1 MLQRVFL
8 GIGRKPKGL
17 FSSEITKREETYV
30 KNRVVKIVIGIL
42 VIGCCLG
49 GGYYMGNLNS
59 KDDTKPVA
67 LLNEKKAKKEEL
79 YDTELVAIVNA
90 DEGIKK
96 QEDIISYSQSLLGT
110 LNVKYEVTGLEDA
123 KQGIENG
130 KYSAYII
137 LPGTFSEA
145 VESINGTPQKA
156 VLEYAIAPNLT
167 QDAQAKAIYSVGNAY
182 TTLNNGISELYLS
195 SVLTEVH
202 KVQDA
207 AGNIKENDIRD
218 LKALGEV
225 SGDDLREA
233 IELPELVAVEKNI
246 EVLDL
251 VPHYEEEDKLLAEI
265 DKTYQEAWN
274 RGNEEYKN
282 VSSKIG
288 ELNQTLYGKG
298 SIHEAI
304 QAFNMHMTPY
314 EYPEYIDTS
323 PAEQKELGDIR
334 NSSIEALAGV
344 PDKLKEI
351 ESVTKEYIT
360 KSKFITN
367 KYENDIEKW
376 GAADSSLSLKDD
388 NVQGYSVE
396 YEENTYSFYRK
407 KDVDEK
413 LAASENQHVI
423 EKNTGLE
430 NYYNTIRDFQEN
442 TALRDLKE
450 NFKKLYSK
458 LEAIEPETY
467 LPVSDEQWENY
478 IKSVIPAP
486 IYEVE
491 PNINEVEDLNS
502 IQIKNYRL
510 KNQIEEP
517 KFSDVNVDVDAIR
530 NAMNEMMKVSEAYA
544 QDRGNILNGVNDE
557 LQEKD
562 KNVKK
567 QVTNLREAYNNTE
580 LKKDELDEALLM
592 YTPQEYLNQEALGIL
607 GQSLD
612 KNQSTIEEKI
622 ENQNKQYESYVEEVY
637 KTSEDNTKKQSES
650 IEAGEKASNE
660 KLDANLANA
669 KSLKQSTYED
679 NKLMLNDIGG
689 VLPYSRLG
697 TQENIMAYRFMT
709 EPLSVNDLTVA
720 KKENLKGQE
729 VNVEVSDEKKEVE
742 EKEIPIFIWVIP
754 VALLAVCIGSYLA
767 FRKKRTGSNED
778 HL

>member
-1 MLQRVFL
+1 M
-8 GIGRKPKGL
+8 
-17 FSSEITKREETYV
+17 
-30 KNRVVKIVIGIL
+30 KNKVVKIVLGIL

-59 KDDTKPVA
+59 KDDTEPVA
-67 LLNEKKAKKEEL
+67 LLNEKKPQKEEL
-79 YDTELVAIVNA
+79 YDTELIAIVNA

-96 QEDIISYSQSLLGT
+96 QDDVISYSQSLLGT

-123 KQGIENG
+123 KQGVENG
-130 KYSAYII
+130 KYSAYMI

-202 KVQDA
+202 KVQDVA
-207 AGNIKENDIRD
+207 ENIKENDVRD

-233 IELPELVAVEKNI
+233 IELPELATVEKDI
-246 EVLDL
+246 AVLDL

-274 RGNEEYKN
+274 KGSEEYKN

-298 SIHEAI
+298 SMHEAI

-314 EYPEYIDTS
+314 EYPEYIDTN
-323 PAEQKELGDIR
+323 PAEQKELGAIR
-334 NSSIEALAGV
+334 DSSIEALEGV

-351 ESVTKEYIT
+351 ESATKEYIA
-360 KSKFITN
+360 KSKFIIN

-376 GAADSSLSLKDD
+376 GAADSRASLEGECD
-388 NVQGYSVE
+388 GYSVE

-413 LAASENQHVI
+413 LVALENQHII
-423 EKNTGLE
+423 EKNNGLE
-430 NYYNTIRDFQEN
+430 NYYNTISDFQKN
-442 TALRDLKE
+442 PALNDLKE

-458 LEAIEPETY
+458 LEAIEPDTY
-467 LPVSDEQWENY
+467 VPVSDEQWENY

-491 PNINEVEDLNS
+491 PNVDEAKEDLNS

-510 KNQIEEP
+510 KNQIKEP
-517 KFSDVNVDVDAIR
+517 DFSGVNVDVDSIR
-530 NAMNEMMKVSEAYA
+530 SAMDRMMGVSKDYA
-544 QDRGNILNGVNDE
+544 EDRYGVLNGVNDE

-562 KNVKK
+562 KNIKE
-567 QVTNLREAYNNTE
+567 QVTTLREAYDNTD
-580 LKKDELDEALLM
+580 LKKNELDEALLR
-592 YTPQEYLNQEALGIL
+592 YTPQEYLNQEALEIL
-607 GQSLD
+607 EQSLD
-612 KNQSTIEEKI
+612 KNQSTVEEKI

-650 IEAGEKASNE
+650 IEAGEKVSNE

-679 NKLMLNDIGG
+679 NKLMLNDISG

-720 KKENLKGQE
+720 KKENLEGQE
-729 VNVEVSDEKKEVE
+729 VNFEVSDEKKEVE
-742 EKEIPIFIWVIP
+742 EKETPIFIWVIP
-754 VALLAVCIGSYLA
+754 VVLLAVCIGSYLA
-767 FRKKRTGSNED
+767 FRKKRTDSNED

>member
-1 MLQRVFL
+1 M
-8 GIGRKPKGL
+8 
-17 FSSEITKREETYV
+17 
-30 KNRVVKIVIGIL
+30 KNKVVKIVLGIL

-59 KDDTKPVA
+59 KDDTEPVA
-67 LLNEKKAKKEEL
+67 LLNEKKPQKEEL
-79 YDTELVAIVNA
+79 YDTELIAIVNA

-96 QEDIISYSQSLLGT
+96 QDDVISYSQSLLGT

-123 KQGIENG
+123 KQGVENG
-130 KYSAYII
+130 KYSAYMI

-202 KVQDA
+202 KVQDVA
-207 AGNIKENDIRD
+207 ENIKENDVRD

-233 IELPELVAVEKNI
+233 IELPELATVEKDI
-246 EVLDL
+246 AVLDL

-274 RGNEEYKN
+274 KGSEEYKN

-298 SIHEAI
+298 SMHEAI

-314 EYPEYIDTS
+314 EYPEYIDTN
-323 PAEQKELGDIR
+323 PAEQKELGAIR
-334 NSSIEALAGV
+334 DSSIEALEGV

-351 ESVTKEYIT
+351 ESATKEYIA
-360 KSKFITN
+360 KSKFIIN

-376 GAADSSLSLKDD
+376 GATDSSTSLEGECD
-388 NVQGYSVE
+388 GYSVE

-413 LAASENQHVI
+413 LVALENQHII
-423 EKNTGLE
+423 EKNNGLE
-430 NYYNTIRDFQEN
+430 NYYNTISDFQKN
-442 TALRDLKE
+442 PALNDLKE

-458 LEAIEPETY
+458 LEAIEPDTY
-467 LPVSDEQWENY
+467 VPVSDEQWENY

-491 PNINEVEDLNS
+491 PNVDEAKEDLNS

-510 KNQIEEP
+510 KNQIKEP
-517 KFSDVNVDVDAIR
+517 DFSGVNVDVDSIR
-530 NAMNEMMKVSEAYA
+530 SAMDRMMGVSKDYA
-544 QDRGNILNGVNDE
+544 EDRYGVLNGVNDE

-562 KNVKK
+562 KNIKE
-567 QVTNLREAYNNTE
+567 QVTTLREAYDNTD
-580 LKKDELDEALLM
+580 LKKNELDEALLR
-592 YTPQEYLNQEALGIL
+592 YTPQEYLNQEALEIL
-607 GQSLD
+607 EQSLD
-612 KNQSTIEEKI
+612 KNQSTVEEKI

-650 IEAGEKASNE
+650 IEAGEKVSNE

-679 NKLMLNDIGG
+679 NKLMLNDISG

-720 KKENLKGQE
+720 KKENLEGQE
-729 VNVEVSDEKKEVE
+729 VNFEVSDEKKEVE
-742 EKEIPIFIWVIP
+742 EKETPIFIWVIP
-754 VALLAVCIGSYLA
+754 VVLLAVCIGSYLA
-767 FRKKRTGSNED
+767 FRKKRTDSNED

>member
-1 MLQRVFL
+1 M
-8 GIGRKPKGL
+8 K
-17 FSSEITKREETYV
+17 S
-30 KNRVVKIVIGIL
+30 RVVKTVLGIL

-59 KDDTKPVA
+59 KDDTEPVA
-67 LLNEKKAKKEEL
+67 LLNEKKP
-79 YDTELVAIVNA
+79 VNA

-96 QEDIISYSQSLLGT
+96 QDDVISYSQSLLGT
-110 LNVKYEVTGLEDA
+110 LNVKYETTGLEDA
-123 KQGIENG
+123 KRGIENG
-130 KYSAYII
+130 KYSAYMI

-207 AGNIKENDIRD
+207 AGNIKENDVRD

-225 SGDDLREA
+225 SGDDLRET
-233 IELPELVAVEKNI
+233 IELPELATVEKNI

-274 RGNEEYKN
+274 KGDEEYKN

-298 SIHEAI
+298 SMHEAI

-314 EYPEYIDTS
+314 EYPEYIDTN
-323 PAEQKELGDIR
+323 PAEQKELGVIR
-334 NSSIEALAGV
+334 DSSIEALEGI

-351 ESVTKEYIT
+351 ESATKEYIA
-360 KSKFITN
+360 KSKFIIN
-367 KYENDIEKW
+367 KYENDIERW
-376 GAADSSLSLKDD
+376 GAADSSASSEEECD
-388 NVQGYSVE
+388 GYSVE

-413 LAASENQHVI
+413 LVALENQHII
-423 EKNTGLE
+423 EKNNGLA
-430 NYYNTIRDFQEN
+430 NYYNTISDFQKN
-442 TALRDLKE
+442 PALNDLKE

-562 KNVKK
+562 KNIKA
-567 QVTNLREAYNNTE
+567 QVTNLRGAYDNTD
-580 LKKDELDEALLM
+580 LKKNELDEALLR
-592 YTPQEYLNQEALGIL
+592 YTPQEYLNQEALGQL
-607 GQSLD
+607 EQSLD
-612 KNQSTIEEKI
+612 KNQSKVEEKI

-637 KTSEDNTKKQSES
+637 KASEDNTKKQSES

-660 KLDANLANA
+660 KLDTNLANA

-679 NKLMLNDIGG
+679 NKLMLNDISG

-720 KKENLKGQE
+720 KKENLEGQE

-742 EKEIPIFIWVIP
+742 EKETPIFIWVIP
-754 VALLAVCIGSYLA
+754 VVLLAVCIGSYFA
-767 FRKKRTGSNED
+767 FRKKRIDSNED

>member
-1 MLQRVFL
+1 M
-8 GIGRKPKGL
+8 
-17 FSSEITKREETYV
+17 
-30 KNRVVKIVIGIL
+30 KNKVVKIVLGIL

-59 KDDTKPVA
+59 KDDTEPVA
-67 LLNEKKAKKEEL
+67 LLNEKKPQKEEL
-79 YDTELVAIVNA
+79 YDTELIAIVNA

-96 QEDIISYSQSLLGT
+96 QDDVISYSQSLLGT

-123 KQGIENG
+123 KQGVENG
-130 KYSAYII
+130 KYSAYMI

-145 VESINGTPQKA
+145 VESINGTPQKV

-202 KVQDA
+202 KVQDVA
-207 AGNIKENDIRD
+207 ENIKENDVRD

-233 IELPELVAVEKNI
+233 IELPELATVEKDI
-246 EVLDL
+246 AVLDL

-274 RGNEEYKN
+274 KGSEEYKN

-298 SIHEAI
+298 SMHEAI

-314 EYPEYIDTS
+314 EYPEYIDTN
-323 PAEQKELGDIR
+323 PAEQKELGAIR
-334 NSSIEALAGV
+334 DSSIEALEGV

-351 ESVTKEYIT
+351 ESATKEYIA
-360 KSKFITN
+360 KSKFIIN

-376 GAADSSLSLKDD
+376 GAADSSASLEGECD
-388 NVQGYSVE
+388 GYSVE

-413 LAASENQHVI
+413 LVALENQHII
-423 EKNTGLE
+423 EKNNGLE
-430 NYYNTIRDFQEN
+430 NYYNTISDFQKN
-442 TALRDLKE
+442 PALNDLKE

-458 LEAIEPETY
+458 LEAIEPDTY
-467 LPVSDEQWENY
+467 VPVSDEQWENY

-491 PNINEVEDLNS
+491 PNVDEAKEDLNS

-510 KNQIEEP
+510 KNQIKEP
-517 KFSDVNVDVDAIR
+517 DFSGVNVDVDSIR
-530 NAMNEMMKVSEAYA
+530 SAMDRMMGVSKDYA
-544 QDRGNILNGVNDE
+544 EDRYGVLNGVNDE

-562 KNVKK
+562 KNIKE
-567 QVTNLREAYNNTE
+567 QVTTLREAYDNTD
-580 LKKDELDEALLM
+580 LKKNELDEALLR
-592 YTPQEYLNQEALGIL
+592 YTPQEYLNQEALEIL
-607 GQSLD
+607 EQSLD
-612 KNQSTIEEKI
+612 KNQSTVEEKI

-650 IEAGEKASNE
+650 IEAGEKVSNE

-679 NKLMLNDIGG
+679 NKLMLNDISG

-720 KKENLKGQE
+720 KKENLEGQE
-729 VNVEVSDEKKEVE
+729 VKFEVSDEKKEAE
-742 EKEIPIFIWVIP
+742 EKETPIFIWIIP
-754 VALLAVCIGSYLA
+754 VVLLAVCIGSYLA
-767 FRKKRTGSNED
+767 FRKKRIDSSED

>member
-1 MLQRVFL
+1 M
-8 GIGRKPKGL
+8 
-17 FSSEITKREETYV
+17 
-30 KNRVVKIVIGIL
+30 KNRVVKIVLGIL

-67 LLNEKKAKKEEL
+67 LLNEKKLQKEEL
-79 YDTELVAIVNA
+79 YDTELIAIVNA

-96 QEDIISYSQSLLGT
+96 QDDVISYSQSLLGT
-110 LNVKYEVTGLEDA
+110 LNVKYETTGLEDA
-123 KQGIENG
+123 KRGIENG
-130 KYSAYII
+130 KYSAYMI

-207 AGNIKENDIRD
+207 AGNIKENDVRD

-225 SGDDLREA
+225 SGDDLRET
-233 IELPELVAVEKNI
+233 IELPELATVEKNI

-274 RGNEEYKN
+274 KGDEEYKN

-298 SIHEAI
+298 SMHEAI

-314 EYPEYIDTS
+314 EYPEYIDTN
-323 PAEQKELGDIR
+323 PAEQKELGVIR
-334 NSSIEALAGV
+334 DSSIEALEGI

-351 ESVTKEYIT
+351 ESATKEYIA
-360 KSKFITN
+360 KSKFIIKIN
-367 KYENDIEKW
+367 KDENDIERW
-376 GAADSSLSLKDD
+376 GAADSSASSEEECD
-388 NVQGYSVE
+388 GYSVE

-413 LAASENQHVI
+413 LVALENQHII
-423 EKNTGLE
+423 EKNNGLA
-430 NYYNTIRDFQEN
+430 NYYNTISDFQKN
-442 TALRDLKE
+442 PALNDLKE

-562 KNVKK
+562 KNIKA
-567 QVTNLREAYNNTE
+567 QVTNLRGAYDNTD
-580 LKKDELDEALLM
+580 LKKNELDEALLR
-592 YTPQEYLNQEALGIL
+592 YTPQEYLNQEALGQL
-607 GQSLD
+607 EQSLD
-612 KNQSTIEEKI
+612 KNQSKVEEKI

-637 KTSEDNTKKQSES
+637 KASEDNTKKQSES

-660 KLDANLANA
+660 KLDTNLANA

-679 NKLMLNDIGG
+679 NKLMLNDISG

-720 KKENLKGQE
+720 KKENLEGQE

-742 EKEIPIFIWVIP
+742 EKETPIFIWVIP
-754 VALLAVCIGSYLA
+754 VVLLAVCIGSYFA
-767 FRKKRTGSNED
+767 FRKKRIDSNED

>member
-1 MLQRVFL
+1 M
-8 GIGRKPKGL
+8 
-17 FSSEITKREETYV
+17 
-30 KNRVVKIVIGIL
+30 KNKVVKIVLGIL

-49 GGYYMGNLNS
+49 GGYYMGNLNR

-67 LLNEKKAKKEEL
+67 LLNEEKPKKEEL
-79 YDTELVAIVNA
+79 YDTELIAIVNA

-207 AGNIKENDIRD
+207 AGHIKENDIRD

-225 SGDDLREA
+225 SGDDLRET
-233 IELPELVAVEKNI
+233 IELPELAAVEKNI

-274 RGNEEYKN
+274 KGNEEYKN

-298 SIHEAI
+298 SMHEAI

-314 EYPEYIDTS
+314 EYPEYIDTN
-323 PAEQKELGDIR
+323 PAEQKELGAIR
-334 NSSIEALAGV
+334 DSSIEALAGV

-360 KSKFITN
+360 KADFILN
-367 KYENDIEKW
+367 KYEDDIKNW
-376 GAADSSLSLKDD
+376 GVADKSDSL
-388 NVQGYSVE
+388 NGECEGCSVE

-413 LAASENQHVI
+413 LAALENQHVI
-423 EKNTGLE
+423 EKNKGLE

-562 KNVKK
+562 KNIKD
-567 QVTNLREAYNNTE
+567 QVTNLREAYDNTD
-580 LKKDELDEALLM
+580 LKKNELDEALLR

-622 ENQNKQYESYVEEVY
+622 ESQNKQYESYVEEVY

-729 VNVEVSDEKKEVE
+729 VNVEVSDEKKGVE

-754 VALLAVCIGSYLA
+754 VALFAVCIGSYLV
-767 FRKKRTGSNED
+767 FRKKPTGSNED

>member
-1 MLQRVFL
+1 M
-8 GIGRKPKGL
+8 K
-17 FSSEITKREETYV
+17 S
-30 KNRVVKIVIGIL
+30 RVVKTVLGIL

-59 KDDTKPVA
+59 KDDTEPVA
-67 LLNEKKAKKEEL
+67 LLNEKKPQKEEL
-79 YDTELVAIVNA
+79 YDTELIAIVNA

-96 QEDIISYSQSLLGT
+96 QDDVISYSQSLLGT
-110 LNVKYEVTGLEDA
+110 LNVKYETTGLEDA
-123 KQGIENG
+123 KRGIENG
-130 KYSAYII
+130 KYSAYMI
-137 LPGTFSEA
+137 LPGTFSET

-207 AGNIKENDIRD
+207 AGNIKENDVRD

-225 SGDDLREA
+225 SGDDLRET
-233 IELPELVAVEKNI
+233 IELPELATVEKNI

-274 RGNEEYKN
+274 KGDEEYKN

-298 SIHEAI
+298 SMHEAI

-314 EYPEYIDTS
+314 EYPEYIDTN
-323 PAEQKELGDIR
+323 PAEQKELGVIR
-334 NSSIEALAGV
+334 DSSIEALEGI

-351 ESVTKEYIT
+351 ESATKEYIA
-360 KSKFITN
+360 KSKFIIN
-367 KYENDIEKW
+367 KYENDIERW
-376 GAADSSLSLKDD
+376 GAADSSASLEEECD
-388 NVQGYSVE
+388 GYPVE

-413 LAASENQHVI
+413 LVALENQHII
-423 EKNTGLE
+423 EKNNGLA
-430 NYYNTIRDFQEN
+430 NYYNTISDFQKN
-442 TALRDLKE
+442 PALNDLKE

-478 IKSVIPAP
+478 IKSVIPEP

-562 KNVKK
+562 KNIKD
-567 QVTNLREAYNNTE
+567 QVTNLREAYDNTD
-580 LKKDELDEALLM
+580 LKKNELDEALLR

-754 VALLAVCIGSYLA
+754 VVLFAVCIGSYLV
-767 FRKKRTGSNED
+767 FRKKPTGSNED

>member
-1 MLQRVFL
+1 M
-8 GIGRKPKGL
+8 
-17 FSSEITKREETYV
+17 
-30 KNRVVKIVIGIL
+30 KNKVVKIVLGIL

-59 KDDTKPVA
+59 KDDTEPVA
-67 LLNEKKAKKEEL
+67 LLNEKKPQKEEL
-79 YDTELVAIVNA
+79 YDTELIAIVNA

-96 QEDIISYSQSLLGT
+96 QDDVISYSQSLLGT

-123 KQGIENG
+123 KQGVENG
-130 KYSAYII
+130 KYSAYMI
-137 LPGTFSEA
+137 LPGAFSEA

-202 KVQDA
+202 KVQDVA
-207 AGNIKENDIRD
+207 ENIKENDVRD

-233 IELPELVAVEKNI
+233 IELPELATVEKDI
-246 EVLDL
+246 AVLDL

-274 RGNEEYKN
+274 KGSEEYKN

-298 SIHEAI
+298 SMHEAI

-314 EYPEYIDTS
+314 EYPEYIDTN
-323 PAEQKELGDIR
+323 PAEQKELGAIR
-334 NSSIEALAGV
+334 DSSIEALEGV

-351 ESVTKEYIT
+351 ESATKEYIA
-360 KSKFITN
+360 KSKFIIN

-376 GAADSSLSLKDD
+376 GAADSSASLEGECD
-388 NVQGYSVE
+388 GYSVE

-413 LAASENQHVI
+413 LVALENQHII
-423 EKNTGLE
+423 EKNNGLE
-430 NYYNTIRDFQEN
+430 NYYNTISDFQKN
-442 TALRDLKE
+442 PALNDLKE

-458 LEAIEPETY
+458 LEAMEPDTY
-467 LPVSDEQWENY
+467 VPISDEQWENY

-491 PNINEVEDLNS
+491 PNVDEAKEDLNS

-510 KNQIEEP
+510 KNQIKEP
-517 KFSDVNVDVDAIR
+517 DFSGVNVDVDSIR
-530 NAMNEMMKVSEAYA
+530 SAMDRMMGVSKDYA
-544 QDRGNILNGVNDE
+544 EDRYGVLNGVNGE

-562 KNVKK
+562 KNIKE
-567 QVTNLREAYNNTE
+567 QVTTLREAYDNTD
-580 LKKDELDEALLM
+580 LKKNELDEALLR
-592 YTPQEYLNQEALGIL
+592 YTPQEYLNQEALEIL
-607 GQSLD
+607 EQSLD
-612 KNQSTIEEKI
+612 KNQSTVEEKI

-650 IEAGEKASNE
+650 IEAGEKVSNE

-679 NKLMLNDIGG
+679 NKLMLNDISG

-720 KKENLKGQE
+720 KKENLEGQE
-729 VNVEVSDEKKEVE
+729 VNFEVSDEKKEVE
-742 EKEIPIFIWVIP
+742 EKETPIFIWVIP
-754 VALLAVCIGSYLA
+754 VVLLAVCIGSYLA
-767 FRKKRTGSNED
+767 FRKKRTDSNED

>member
-1 MLQRVFL
+1 M
-8 GIGRKPKGL
+8 
-17 FSSEITKREETYV
+17 EETYV
-30 KNRVVKIVIGIL
+30 KSRVVKSDLGIM

-49 GGYYMGNLNS
+49 GGYNMLNLISN
-59 KDDTKPVA
+59 DDTEPVS
-67 LLNEKKAKKEEL
+67 LLYEKKAQKEEL
-79 YDTELVAIVNA
+79 YDTELIAIVNA

-96 QEDIISYSQSLLGT
+96 QDDVISYSQSLLGT
-110 LNVKYEVTGLEDA
+110 LNVKYETTGLEDA
-123 KQGIENG
+123 KRGIENG
-130 KYSAYII
+130 KYSAYMI

-207 AGNIKENDIRD
+207 AGNIKENDVRD

-225 SGDDLREA
+225 SGDDLRET
-233 IELPELVAVEKNI
+233 IELPELATVEKNI

-274 RGNEEYKN
+274 KGDEEYKN

-298 SIHEAI
+298 SMHEAI

-314 EYPEYIDTS
+314 EYPEYIDTN
-323 PAEQKELGDIR
+323 PAEQKELGVIR
-334 NSSIEALAGV
+334 DSSIEALEGI

-351 ESVTKEYIT
+351 VCATKEYFAI
-360 KSKFITN
+360 SKFIIIIN
-367 KYENDIEKW
+367 MVVIDLERW
-376 GAADSSLSLKDD
+376 GAADSSASSEEECD
-388 NVQGYSVE
+388 GYSVE

-413 LAASENQHVI
+413 LVALENQHII
-423 EKNTGLE
+423 EKNNGLA
-430 NYYNTIRDFQEN
+430 NYYNTISDFQKN
-442 TALRDLKE
+442 PALNDLKE

-562 KNVKK
+562 KNIKD
-567 QVTNLREAYNNTE
+567 QVTNLREAYDNTD
-580 LKKDELDEALLM
+580 LKKNELDEALLR
-592 YTPQEYLNQEALGIL
+592 YTPQEYLNQEALGQL
-607 GQSLD
+607 EQSLD
-612 KNQSTIEEKI
+612 KNQSKVEEKI

-637 KTSEDNTKKQSES
+637 KASEDNTKKQSES

-660 KLDANLANA
+660 KLDTNLANA

-679 NKLMLNDIGG
+679 NKLMLNDISG

-720 KKENLKGQE
+720 KKENLEGQE

-742 EKEIPIFIWVIP
+742 EKETPIFIWVIP
-754 VALLAVCIGSYLA
+754 VVLLAVCIGSYFA
-767 FRKKRTGSNED
+767 FRKKRIDSNED

>member
-1 MLQRVFL
+1 MFL
-8 GIGRKPKGL
+8 SLGRKSKRL

-30 KNRVVKIVIGIL
+30 KSRVVKTVLGIL

-59 KDDTKPVA
+59 KDDTEPVA
-67 LLNEKKAKKEEL
+67 LLNEKKPQKEEL
-79 YDTELVAIVNA
+79 YDTELIAIVNA

-96 QEDIISYSQSLLGT
+96 QDDVISYSQSLLGT
-110 LNVKYEVTGLEDA
+110 LNVKYETTGLEDA
-123 KQGIENG
+123 KRGIENG
-130 KYSAYII
+130 KYSAYMI

-207 AGNIKENDIRD
+207 AGNIKENDVRD

-225 SGDDLREA
+225 SGDDLRET
-233 IELPELVAVEKNI
+233 IELPELATVEKNI

-274 RGNEEYKN
+274 KGDEEYKN

-298 SIHEAI
+298 SMHEAI

-314 EYPEYIDTS
+314 EYPEYIDTN
-323 PAEQKELGDIR
+323 PAEQKELGVIR
-334 NSSIEALAGV
+334 DSSIEALEGI

-351 ESVTKEYIT
+351 ESATKEYIA
-360 KSKFITN
+360 KSKFIIKIN
-367 KYENDIEKW
+367 KDENDIERW
-376 GAADSSLSLKDD
+376 GAADSSASSEEECD
-388 NVQGYSVE
+388 GYSVE

-413 LAASENQHVI
+413 LVALENQHII
-423 EKNTGLE
+423 EKNNGLA
-430 NYYNTIRDFQEN
+430 NYYNTISDFQKN
-442 TALRDLKE
+442 PALNDLKE

-562 KNVKK
+562 KNIKA
-567 QVTNLREAYNNTE
+567 QVTNLRGAYDNTD
-580 LKKDELDEALLM
+580 LKKNELDEALLR
-592 YTPQEYLNQEALGIL
+592 YTPQEYLNQEALGQL
-607 GQSLD
+607 EQSLD
-612 KNQSTIEEKI
+612 KNQSKVEEKI
-622 ENQNKQYESYVEEVY
+622 ENQNKDYIFKGKDGGAYRGTTFRQEFQQYCDKNEIVDGSYIFKTHDYRHTLATQFYDEDVSIQTIRDYLGHFSEEM
-637 KTSEDNTKKQSES
+637 TKQYVDFMPRR
-650 IEAGEKASNE
+650 IEKASDTYF
-660 KLDANLANA
+660 K
-669 KSLKQSTYED
+669 KSE
-679 NKLMLNDIGG
+679 
-689 VLPYSRLG
+689 
-697 TQENIMAYRFMT
+697 
-709 EPLSVNDLTVA
+709 NDLASTIKV
-720 KKENLKGQE
+720 
-729 VNVEVSDEKKEVE
+729 
-742 EKEIPIFIWVIP
+742 
-754 VALLAVCIGSYLA
+754 
-767 FRKKRTGSNED
+767 KKRGD
-778 HL
+778 RK

>member
-1 MLQRVFL
+1 M
-8 GIGRKPKGL
+8 
-17 FSSEITKREETYV
+17 
-30 KNRVVKIVIGIL
+30 KNKVVKIVLGIL

-59 KDDTKPVA
+59 KDDTEPVA
-67 LLNEKKAKKEEL
+67 LLNEKKPQKEEL
-79 YDTELVAIVNA
+79 YDTELIAIVNA

-96 QEDIISYSQSLLGT
+96 QDDVISYSQSLLGT

-123 KQGIENG
+123 KQGVENG
-130 KYSAYII
+130 KYSAYMI
-137 LPGTFSEA
+137 LPGMFSEA

-202 KVQDA
+202 KVQDVA
-207 AGNIKENDIRD
+207 ENIKENDVRD

-233 IELPELVAVEKNI
+233 IELPELATVEKDI
-246 EVLDL
+246 AVLDL

-274 RGNEEYKN
+274 KGSEEYKN

-298 SIHEAI
+298 SMHEAI

-314 EYPEYIDTS
+314 EYPEYIDTN
-323 PAEQKELGDIR
+323 PAEQKELGAIR
-334 NSSIEALAGV
+334 DSSIEALEGV

-351 ESVTKEYIT
+351 ESATKEYIA
-360 KSKFITN
+360 KSKFIIN

-376 GAADSSLSLKDD
+376 GAADSSASLEEECD
-388 NVQGYSVE
+388 GYSVE

-413 LAASENQHVI
+413 LVALENQHII
-423 EKNTGLE
+423 EKNNGLA
-430 NYYNTIRDFQEN
+430 NYYNTISDFQKN
-442 TALRDLKE
+442 PALNDLKE

-458 LEAIEPETY
+458 LEALEPETY

-491 PNINEVEDLNS
+491 PNVDEAKEDLNS

-510 KNQIEEP
+510 KNQIKEP
-517 KFSDVNVDVDAIR
+517 DFSGVNVDVDSIR
-530 NAMNEMMKVSEAYA
+530 SAMDRMMGVSKDYA
-544 QDRGNILNGVNDE
+544 EDRYGVLNGVNDE

-562 KNVKK
+562 KNIKE
-567 QVTNLREAYNNTE
+567 QVTTLREAYDNTD
-580 LKKDELDEALLM
+580 LKKNELDEALLR
-592 YTPQEYLNQEALGIL
+592 YTPQEYLNQEALEIL
-607 GQSLD
+607 EQSLD
-612 KNQSTIEEKI
+612 KNQSTVEEKI

-650 IEAGEKASNE
+650 IEAGEKVSNE

-679 NKLMLNDIGG
+679 NKLMLNDISG

-720 KKENLKGQE
+720 KKENLEGQE
-729 VNVEVSDEKKEVE
+729 VNFEVSDEKKEVE
-742 EKEIPIFIWVIP
+742 EKETPIFIWVIP
-754 VALLAVCIGSYLA
+754 VVLLAVCIGSYLA
-767 FRKKRTGSNED
+767 FRKKRTDSNED

>member
-1 MLQRVFL
+1 M
-8 GIGRKPKGL
+8 
-17 FSSEITKREETYV
+17 
-30 KNRVVKIVIGIL
+30 KNKVVQIVLGIL

-59 KDDTKPVA
+59 KDDTEPVA
-67 LLNEKKAKKEEL
+67 LLNEKKPQKEEL
-79 YDTELVAIVNA
+79 YDTELIAIVNA

-96 QEDIISYSQSLLGT
+96 QDDVISYSQSLLGT

-123 KQGIENG
+123 KQGVENG
-130 KYSAYII
+130 KYSAYMI

-202 KVQDA
+202 KVQDVA
-207 AGNIKENDIRD
+207 ENIKENDVRD

-233 IELPELVAVEKNI
+233 IELPELATVEKDI
-246 EVLDL
+246 AVLDL

-274 RGNEEYKN
+274 KGSEEYKN

-298 SIHEAI
+298 SMHEAI

-314 EYPEYIDTS
+314 EYPEYIDTN
-323 PAEQKELGDIR
+323 PAEQKELGAIR
-334 NSSIEALAGV
+334 DSSIEALEGV

-351 ESVTKEYIT
+351 ESATKEYIA
-360 KSKFITN
+360 KSKFIIN

-376 GAADSSLSLKDD
+376 GAADSSASLEGECD
-388 NVQGYSVE
+388 GYSVE

-413 LAASENQHVI
+413 LVALENQHII
-423 EKNTGLE
+423 EKNNGLE
-430 NYYNTIRDFQEN
+430 NYYNTISDFQKN
-442 TALRDLKE
+442 PALNDLKE

-458 LEAIEPETY
+458 LEAIEPDTY
-467 LPVSDEQWENY
+467 VPVSDEQWENY

-491 PNINEVEDLNS
+491 PNVDEAKEDLNS

-510 KNQIEEP
+510 KNQIKEP
-517 KFSDVNVDVDAIR
+517 DFSGINVDVDSIR
-530 NAMNEMMKVSEAYA
+530 SAMDRMMGVSKDYA
-544 QDRGNILNGVNDE
+544 EDRYGVLNGVNDE

-562 KNVKK
+562 KNIKE
-567 QVTNLREAYNNTE
+567 QVTTLREAYDNTD
-580 LKKDELDEALLM
+580 LKKNELDEALLR
-592 YTPQEYLNQEALGIL
+592 YTPQEYLNQEALEIL
-607 GQSLD
+607 EQSLD
-612 KNQSTIEEKI
+612 KNQSTVEEKI

-650 IEAGEKASNE
+650 IEAGEKVSNE

-679 NKLMLNDIGG
+679 NKLMLNDISG

-720 KKENLKGQE
+720 KKENLEGQE
-729 VNVEVSDEKKEVE
+729 VNFEVSDEKKEVE
-742 EKEIPIFIWVIP
+742 EKETPIFIWVIP
-754 VALLAVCIGSYLA
+754 VVLLAVCIGSYLA
-767 FRKKRTGSNED
+767 FRKKRTDSNED

>member
-1 MLQRVFL
+1 M
-8 GIGRKPKGL
+8 K
-17 FSSEITKREETYV
+17 S
-30 KNRVVKIVIGIL
+30 RVVKTVLGIL

-59 KDDTKPVA
+59 KDDTEPVA
-67 LLNEKKAKKEEL
+67 LLNEKKPQKEEL
-79 YDTELVAIVNA
+79 YDTELIAIVNA

-96 QEDIISYSQSLLGT
+96 QDDVISYSQSLLGT
-110 LNVKYEVTGLEDA
+110 LNVKYETTGLEDA
-123 KQGIENG
+123 KRGIENG
-130 KYSAYII
+130 KYSAYMI
-137 LPGTFSEA
+137 LPGTFSET

-207 AGNIKENDIRD
+207 AGNIKENDVRD

-225 SGDDLREA
+225 SGDDLRET
-233 IELPELVAVEKNI
+233 IELPELATVEKNI

-274 RGNEEYKN
+274 KGDEEYKN

-298 SIHEAI
+298 SMHEAI

-314 EYPEYIDTS
+314 EYPEYIDTN
-323 PAEQKELGDIR
+323 PAEQKELGVIR
-334 NSSIEALAGV
+334 DSSIEALEGI

-351 ESVTKEYIT
+351 ESATKEYIA
-360 KSKFITN
+360 KSKFIIN
-367 KYENDIEKW
+367 KYENDIERW
-376 GAADSSLSLKDD
+376 GAADSSASLEEECD
-388 NVQGYSVE
+388 GYPVE
-396 YEENTYSFYRK
+396 YEENTYSIYRK

-413 LAASENQHVI
+413 LVALENQHII
-423 EKNTGLE
+423 EKNNGLA
-430 NYYNTIRDFQEN
+430 NYYNTISDFQKN
-442 TALRDLKE
+442 PALNDLKE

-478 IKSVIPAP
+478 IKSVIPEP

-562 KNVKK
+562 KNIKD
-567 QVTNLREAYNNTE
+567 QVTNLREAYDNTD
-580 LKKDELDEALLM
+580 LKKNELDEALLR

-754 VALLAVCIGSYLA
+754 VVLFAVCIGSYLV
-767 FRKKRTGSNED
+767 FRKKPTGSNED

>member
-1 MLQRVFL
+1 M
-8 GIGRKPKGL
+8 
-17 FSSEITKREETYV
+17 
-30 KNRVVKIVIGIL
+30 KNKVVKIVLGIL

-59 KDDTKPVA
+59 KDDTEPVA
-67 LLNEKKAKKEEL
+67 LLNEKKPQKEEL
-79 YDTELVAIVNA
+79 YDTELIAIVNA

-96 QEDIISYSQSLLGT
+96 QDDVISYSQSLLGT

-123 KQGIENG
+123 KQGVENG
-130 KYSAYII
+130 KYSAYMI

-202 KVQDA
+202 KVQDVA
-207 AGNIKENDIRD
+207 ENIKENDVRD

-233 IELPELVAVEKNI
+233 IELPELATVEKDI
-246 EVLDL
+246 AVLDL

-274 RGNEEYKN
+274 KGSEEYKN

-298 SIHEAI
+298 SMHEAI

-314 EYPEYIDTS
+314 EYPEYIDTN
-323 PAEQKELGDIR
+323 PAEQKELGAIR
-334 NSSIEALAGV
+334 DSSIEALEGV

-351 ESVTKEYIT
+351 ESATKEYIA
-360 KSKFITN
+360 KSKFIIN

-376 GAADSSLSLKDD
+376 GAADSSASLEGECD
-388 NVQGYSVE
+388 GYSVE

-413 LAASENQHVI
+413 LVALENQHII
-423 EKNTGLE
+423 EKNNGLE
-430 NYYNTIRDFQEN
+430 NYYNTISDFQKN
-442 TALRDLKE
+442 PALNDLKE

-458 LEAIEPETY
+458 LEAIEPDTY
-467 LPVSDEQWENY
+467 VPVSDEQWENY

-491 PNINEVEDLNS
+491 PNVDEAKEDLNS

-510 KNQIEEP
+510 KNQIKEP
-517 KFSDVNVDVDAIR
+517 DFSGVNVDVDSIR
-530 NAMNEMMKVSEAYA
+530 SAMDRMMGVSKDYA
-544 QDRGNILNGVNDE
+544 EDRYGVLNGVNDE

-562 KNVKK
+562 KNIKE
-567 QVTNLREAYNNTE
+567 QVTTLREAYDNTD
-580 LKKDELDEALLM
+580 LKKNELDEALLR
-592 YTPQEYLNQEALGIL
+592 YTPQEYLNQEALEIL
-607 GQSLD
+607 EQSLD
-612 KNQSTIEEKI
+612 KNQSTVEEKI

-650 IEAGEKASNE
+650 IEAGEKVSNE

-679 NKLMLNDIGG
+679 NKLMLNDISG

-720 KKENLKGQE
+720 KKENLEGQE
-729 VNVEVSDEKKEVE
+729 VNFEVSDEKKEVE
-742 EKEIPIFIWVIP
+742 EKETPIFIWVIP
-754 VALLAVCIGSYLA
+754 VVLLAVCIGSYLA
-767 FRKKRTGSNED
+767 FRKKRTDSNED

>member
-1 MLQRVFL
+1 M
-8 GIGRKPKGL
+8 
-17 FSSEITKREETYV
+17 
-30 KNRVVKIVIGIL
+30 KIVLGIL

-59 KDDTKPVA
+59 KDDTEPVA
-67 LLNEKKAKKEEL
+67 LLNEKKPQKEEL
-79 YDTELVAIVNA
+79 YDTELIAIVNA

-96 QEDIISYSQSLLGT
+96 QDDVISYSQSLLGT

-123 KQGIENG
+123 KQGVENG
-130 KYSAYII
+130 KYSAYMI

-202 KVQDA
+202 KVQDVA
-207 AGNIKENDIRD
+207 ENIKENDVRD

-233 IELPELVAVEKNI
+233 IELPELATVEKDI
-246 EVLDL
+246 AVLDL

-274 RGNEEYKN
+274 KGSEEYKN

-298 SIHEAI
+298 SMHEAI

-314 EYPEYIDTS
+314 EYPEYIDTN
-323 PAEQKELGDIR
+323 PAEQKELGAIR
-334 NSSIEALAGV
+334 DSSIEALEGV

-351 ESVTKEYIT
+351 ESATKEYIA
-360 KSKFITN
+360 KSKFIIN

-376 GAADSSLSLKDD
+376 GAADSSASLEGECD
-388 NVQGYSVE
+388 GYSVE

-413 LAASENQHVI
+413 LVALENQHII
-423 EKNTGLE
+423 EKNNGLE
-430 NYYNTIRDFQEN
+430 NYYNTISDFQKN
-442 TALRDLKE
+442 PALNDLKE

-458 LEAIEPETY
+458 LEAIEPDTY
-467 LPVSDEQWENY
+467 VPVSDEQWENY

-491 PNINEVEDLNS
+491 PNVDEAKEDLNS

-510 KNQIEEP
+510 KNQIKEP
-517 KFSDVNVDVDAIR
+517 DFSGVNVDVDSIR
-530 NAMNEMMKVSEAYA
+530 SAMDRMMGVSKDYA
-544 QDRGNILNGVNDE
+544 EDRYGVLNGVNDE

-562 KNVKK
+562 KNIKE
-567 QVTNLREAYNNTE
+567 QVTTLREAYDNTD
-580 LKKDELDEALLM
+580 LKKNELDEALLR
-592 YTPQEYLNQEALGIL
+592 YTPQEYLNQEALEIL
-607 GQSLD
+607 EQSLD
-612 KNQSTIEEKI
+612 KNQSTVEEKI

-650 IEAGEKASNE
+650 IEAGEKVSNE

-679 NKLMLNDIGG
+679 NKLMLNDISG

-720 KKENLKGQE
+720 KKENLEGQE
-729 VNVEVSDEKKEVE
+729 VNFEVSDEKKEVE
-742 EKEIPIFIWVIP
+742 EKETPIFIWVIP
-754 VALLAVCIGSYLA
+754 VVLLAVCIGSYLA
-767 FRKKRTGSNED
+767 FRKKRTDSNED

>member
-1 MLQRVFL
+1 M
-8 GIGRKPKGL
+8 
-17 FSSEITKREETYV
+17 
-30 KNRVVKIVIGIL
+30 KNKVVKIVLGIL

-59 KDDTKPVA
+59 KDDTEPVA
-67 LLNEKKAKKEEL
+67 LLNEKKPQKEEL
-79 YDTELVAIVNA
+79 YDTELIAIVNA

-96 QEDIISYSQSLLGT
+96 QDDVISYSQSLLGT

-123 KQGIENG
+123 KQGVENG
-130 KYSAYII
+130 KYSAYMI
-137 LPGTFSEA
+137 LPGAFSEA

-202 KVQDA
+202 KVQDVA
-207 AGNIKENDIRD
+207 ENIKENDVRD

-233 IELPELVAVEKNI
+233 IELPELATVEKDI
-246 EVLDL
+246 AVLDL

-274 RGNEEYKN
+274 KGSEEYKN

-298 SIHEAI
+298 SMHEAI

-314 EYPEYIDTS
+314 EYPEYIDTN
-323 PAEQKELGDIR
+323 PAEQKELGAIR
-334 NSSIEALAGV
+334 DSSIEALEGV

-351 ESVTKEYIT
+351 ESATKEYIA
-360 KSKFITN
+360 KSKFIIN

-376 GAADSSLSLKDD
+376 GAADSSASLEGECD
-388 NVQGYSVE
+388 GYSVE

-413 LAASENQHVI
+413 LVALENQHII
-423 EKNTGLE
+423 EKNNGLE
-430 NYYNTIRDFQEN
+430 NYYNTISDFQKN
-442 TALRDLKE
+442 PALNDLKE

-458 LEAIEPETY
+458 LEAMEPDTY
-467 LPVSDEQWENY
+467 VPISDEQWENY

-491 PNINEVEDLNS
+491 PNVDEAKEDLNS

-510 KNQIEEP
+510 KNQIKEP
-517 KFSDVNVDVDAIR
+517 DFSGVNVDVDSIR
-530 NAMNEMMKVSEAYA
+530 SAMDRMMGVSKDYA
-544 QDRGNILNGVNDE
+544 EDRYGVLNGVNDE

-562 KNVKK
+562 KNIKE
-567 QVTNLREAYNNTE
+567 QVTTLREAYDNTD
-580 LKKDELDEALLM
+580 LKKNELDEALLR
-592 YTPQEYLNQEALGIL
+592 YTPQEYLNQEALEIL
-607 GQSLD
+607 EQSLD
-612 KNQSTIEEKI
+612 KNQSTVEEKI

-650 IEAGEKASNE
+650 IEAGEKVSNE

-679 NKLMLNDIGG
+679 NKLMLNDISG

-720 KKENLKGQE
+720 KKENLEGQE
-729 VNVEVSDEKKEVE
+729 VNFEVSDEKKEVE
-742 EKEIPIFIWVIP
+742 EKETPIFIWVIP
-754 VALLAVCIGSYLA
+754 VVLLAVCIGSYLA
-767 FRKKRTGSNED
+767 FRKKRTDSNED

>member
-1 MLQRVFL
+1 M
-8 GIGRKPKGL
+8 K
-17 FSSEITKREETYV
+17 S
-30 KNRVVKIVIGIL
+30 RVVKTVLGIL

-49 GGYYMGNLNS
+49 SGYYMGNLNS
-59 KDDTKPVA
+59 KDDTEPVA
-67 LLNEKKAKKEEL
+67 LLNEKKPQKEEL
-79 YDTELVAIVNA
+79 YDTELIAIVNA

-96 QEDIISYSQSLLGT
+96 QDDVISYSQSLLGT
-110 LNVKYEVTGLEDA
+110 LNVKYETTGLEDA
-123 KQGIENG
+123 KRGIENG
-130 KYSAYII
+130 KYSAYMI
-137 LPGTFSEA
+137 LPGTFSET

-207 AGNIKENDIRD
+207 AGNIKENDVRD

-225 SGDDLREA
+225 SGDDLRET
-233 IELPELVAVEKNI
+233 IELPELATVEKNI

-274 RGNEEYKN
+274 KGDEEYKN

-298 SIHEAI
+298 SMHEAI

-314 EYPEYIDTS
+314 EYPEYIDTN
-323 PAEQKELGDIR
+323 PAEQKELGVIR
-334 NSSIEALAGV
+334 DSSIEALEGI

-351 ESVTKEYIT
+351 ESATKEYIA
-360 KSKFITN
+360 KSKFIIN
-367 KYENDIEKW
+367 KYENDIERW
-376 GAADSSLSLKDD
+376 GAADSSDSLEAECD
-388 NVQGYSVE
+388 GYPVE

-413 LAASENQHVI
+413 LVALENQHII
-423 EKNTGLE
+423 EKNNGLA
-430 NYYNTIRDFQEN
+430 NYYNTISDFQKN
-442 TALRDLKE
+442 PALNDLKE

-478 IKSVIPAP
+478 IKSVIPEP

-562 KNVKK
+562 KNIKA
-567 QVTNLREAYNNTE
+567 QVTNLREAYDNTD
-580 LKKDELDEALLM
+580 LKKNELDEALLR

-754 VALLAVCIGSYLA
+754 VVLFAVCIGSYLV
-767 FRKKRTGSNED
+767 FRKKPTGSNED